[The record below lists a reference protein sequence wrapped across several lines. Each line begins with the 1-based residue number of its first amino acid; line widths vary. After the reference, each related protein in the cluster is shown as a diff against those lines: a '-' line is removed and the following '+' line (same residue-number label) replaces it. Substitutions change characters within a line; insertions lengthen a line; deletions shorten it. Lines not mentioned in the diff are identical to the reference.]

1 MSNNSD
7 FAATMYE
14 CNPAVAALNTVPGFD
29 PLKLMSRRRM
39 PGAERDERYLDFRYK
54 KLWFR
59 LAHKKGRIRLN
70 KLSVTEQFAMIEAQ
84 VYLELTDAVP
94 VSSFTATCTR
104 EEGGDRYIE
113 SAQIQA
119 MDQALTDAG
128 FGLQFVP
135 VPIESA
141 ENTIPQTVAGSVLNA
156 QGAGMMPEAA
166 QTAADVTEKGQASVT
181 AYGAVQPAAQQ
192 RQQVA
197 VQQQVSVSQQAAVQQ
212 KPAVVQQRTAVQQQA
227 AVRQK
232 PAVNQETIQQQTAAQ
247 QAAVQ
252 QKLTAQQQTVAQQAV
267 VQQKLTVQATAQQRP
282 AVSQQPTVQPKS
294 VPQAVQQRPMAQK
307 SAVQQPTAQ
316 QKSVAPQSV
325 IQQQSAATQ
334 SSVQQ
339 QSAVRQPIQ
348 QQRPVAVQQPAAQQS
363 TALARSVQ
371 TVQTQDVPVQK
382 GTVRPAQAAAGVQ
395 KTAINPAVSASPQKA
410 APVAAAAPQTVDQL
424 PVSAESLPADR
435 LPVAA
440 EEQTRPVTS
449 DMAAAMSMLSGK
461 GASDTLPVTPESAK
475 AEKKAESMPEELPV
489 APTSVTAA
497 PAAAGTAASVETIPT
512 VSDVPAAD
520 AGAGQAAGADKP
532 YTETTPVE
540 QILPFMTLEEAK
552 KVVVPTGT
560 CRGWTLDE
568 VAQRRRPSLRFY
580 LSEGYQGK
588 DNILRA
594 AARLVLDDLEKKAG

>member
-29 PLKLMSRRRM
+29 PLKLMNRRRI

-104 EEGGDRYIE
+104 EEGGDKYIE

-135 VPIESA
+135 VPVESA
-141 ENTIPQTVAGSVLNA
+141 ENTIP
-156 QGAGMMPEAA
+156 
-166 QTAADVTEKGQASVT
+166 QTAADVTEKGQVSVAAS
-181 AYGAVQPAAQQ
+181 GAVQPTVQQ
-192 RQQVA
+192 RQQA
-197 VQQQVSVSQQAAVQQ
+197 TVQQQVSVSQQAAVQQ
-212 KPAVVQQRTAVQQQA
+212 KPAVVQQRAAVQQQA

-232 PAVNQETIQQQTAAQ
+232 PAVNQAMIQQQTAAQ

-252 QKLTAQQQTVAQQAV
+252 QKLTAQ
-267 VQQKLTVQATAQQRP
+267 ATAQQHT

-307 SAVQQPTAQ
+307 SAVQQQTTLQ

-334 SSVQQ
+334 SSVRQQ
-339 QSAVRQPIQ
+339 PAVRQPIQ

-363 TALARSVQ
+363 TAPDRSAQ
-371 TVQTQDVPVQK
+371 TVQTQGVPVQK

-395 KTAINPAVSASPQKA
+395 KMAINQAVSASPQKA
-410 APVAAAAPQTVDQL
+410 ASAAAAAPQTADQL

-435 LPVAA
+435 LPVTA
-440 EEQTRPVTS
+440 EEQTLPVTS

-461 GASDTLPVTPESAK
+461 GASDTLPIAPESAK
-475 AEKKAESMPEELPV
+475 AEEKAESMPEELPV

-497 PAAAGTAASVETIPT
+497 PVAAGTDASVETIPT

>member
-29 PLKLMSRRRM
+29 PLKLMNRKRT

-135 VPIESA
+135 VPVESA
-141 ENTIPQTVAGSVLNA
+141 ENTIP
-156 QGAGMMPEAA
+156 

-181 AYGAVQPAAQQ
+181 AYGAVQPAVQQ
-192 RQQVA
+192 RQQAA

-212 KPAVVQQRTAVQQQA
+212 KPAVVQQRT
-227 AVRQK
+227 
-232 PAVNQETIQQQTAAQ
+232 
-247 QAAVQ
+247 AVQ

-267 VQQKLTVQATAQQRP
+267 VQQKLTVQATAQQPP

-294 VPQAVQQRPMAQK
+294 VPHAVQQRPMAQK

-363 TALARSVQ
+363 TAPARSVQ
-371 TVQTQDVPVQK
+371 TVQTQGVPVQE

-410 APVAAAAPQTVDQL
+410 APVAAAAPQTADQL

-440 EEQTRPVTS
+440 EEQTLPVTS

-461 GASDTLPVTPESAK
+461 GASDTLPVAPESAK
-475 AEKKAESMPEELPV
+475 AEEKAETMPEELPV

-512 VSDVPAAD
+512 MSDVPAAD